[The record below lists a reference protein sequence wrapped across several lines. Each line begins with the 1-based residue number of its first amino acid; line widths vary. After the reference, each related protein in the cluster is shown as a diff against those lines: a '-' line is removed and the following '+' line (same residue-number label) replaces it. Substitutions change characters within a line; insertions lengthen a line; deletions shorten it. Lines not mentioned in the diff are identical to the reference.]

1 MAIQLIIN
9 KELGAAKTENFIQ
22 GSFAIE
28 ALTDLVEEAVLIE
41 FEKISERGGV
51 LGAME
56 RMYQRNKIQEESM
69 YYETLKHTGE
79 LPIVGVNSFLNK
91 KGSPTIL
98 PTEVIRST
106 TIEKDR
112 QIENL
117 QAFWKRNELVA
128 PAKIA
133 ALKKAAIAGENLFE
147 SLMDAVKYCSLGQIT
162 EALYEVGGQYRRNM

>member
-1 MAIQLIIN
+1 MFRAP
-9 KELGAAKTENFIQ
+9 
-22 GSFAIE
+22 
-28 ALTDLVEEAVLIE
+28 V
-41 FEKISERGGV
+41 
-51 LGAME
+51 
-56 RMYQRNKIQEESM
+56 
-69 YYETLKHTGE
+69 
-79 LPIVGVNSFLNK
+79 NK

-117 QAFWKRNELVA
+117 HAFWKRNEEVA

-133 ALKKAAIAGENLFE
+133 SLKKAAIAGENLFE

>member
-1 MAIQLIIN
+1 V
-9 KELGAAKTENFIQ
+9 
-22 GSFAIE
+22 
-28 ALTDLVEEAVLIE
+28 LVE

-117 QAFWKRNELVA
+117 QSFWKRNELVA